1 MSPEAHERAPES
13 LAKEIWFYSLERR
26 AQSATLRRVT
36 TALTVIAV
44 ALMIGALLQ
53 RYAVVGAIA
62 AVAAVITLEVAGF
75 RRGETQKK
83 SILAQLQAGENPQLV
98 DAVGAAAPNRSVLL
112 VALVVAVVAA
122 ATTLLVIGQLA

>member
-75 RRGETQKK
+75 RRGEAQKK

>member
-1 MSPEAHERAPES
+1 MSHERAPES

-62 AVAAVITLEVAGF
+62 VVAAVITLEVAGF
-75 RRGETQKK
+75 RRGEAQKK

>member
-75 RRGETQKK
+75 RRGEAQKK
-83 SILAQLQAGENPQLV
+83 SILAQLRAGENPQLV